1 MPKMIK
7 GKLAAHLT
15 FLEEQRERMT
25 LECYDI
31 QRTGDPRVVGPVIA
45 AFGTILTYLDEEI
58 LRCEK
63 RMVD

>member
-25 LECYDI
+25 LELWD
-31 QRTGDPRVVGPVIA
+31 R
-45 AFGTILTYLDEEI
+45 
-58 LRCEK
+58 
-63 RMVD
+63 